1 LGHAKYNQSY
11 SGRDQVS
18 SLGSRVDI
26 NYLKNNSDSVEVFIG
41 SSDDSLVDLA
51 GQRSKEVEQAKND
64 GISIGIVS
72 PRPDILSAIAI

>member
-26 NYLKNNSDSVEVFIG
+26 NYLKNNSDSVEVFFG